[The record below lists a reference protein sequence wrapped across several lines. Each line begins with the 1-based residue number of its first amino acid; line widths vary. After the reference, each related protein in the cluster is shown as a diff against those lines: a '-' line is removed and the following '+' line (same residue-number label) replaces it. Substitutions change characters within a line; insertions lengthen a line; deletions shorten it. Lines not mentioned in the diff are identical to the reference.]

1 MILGI
6 SIGLFLFGVF
16 ILGIVGMFLGL
27 TVGKGFAGFFLG
39 FLLGPIGWI
48 IVFLLP
54 RDTEIE
60 DSPSD
65 FGIRATPQI
74 NIPAPPPEDTD
85 LSSDSYRLYLGKKY
99 DIQRNDLFQ
108 QFECKEKLFE
118 SLDEAMV
125 FADELEKE
133 EREKI
138 EADKALPTYSPQFLT
153 KIQNDLNE
161 KLINIWIERVAN
173 NEAIYVVKDKN
184 SEKREIKR
192 LSWNELV
199 KYRQETER

>member
-60 DSPSD
+60 DSLSD
-65 FGIRATPQI
+65 FGIRATPQT
-74 NIPAPPPEDTD
+74 NTTPPPPEDTD

-125 FADELEKE
+125 FADELEAR
-133 EREKI
+133 ERI
-138 EADKALPTYSPQFLT
+138 ERKKTESKNPFLQQTLT
-153 KIQNDLNE
+153 KIQNALNE
-161 KLINIWIERVAN
+161 RNISLWVEYDEN
-173 NEAIYVVKDKN
+173 NERTYVLKDKN
-184 SEKREIKR
+184 GYKSLTWDELIEYWQEK
-192 LSWNELV
+192 V
-199 KYRQETER
+199 GV

>member
-1 MILGI
+1 MGELIGYLILAGFVT
-6 SIGLFLFGVF
+6 GAVGVA
-16 ILGIVGMFLGL
+16 LGSIVG
-27 TVGKGFAGFFLG
+27 KAEAGFFLG
-39 FLLGPIGWI
+39 AFLGPIGWI

-54 RDTEIE
+54 RDSE
-60 DSPSD
+60 DKKDSHSQS
-65 FGIRATPQI
+65 APQS
-74 NIPAPPPEDTD
+74 NIPAPPPKDTD

-125 FADELEKE
+125 FADELEARERMEKKKE
-133 EREKI
+133 I
-138 EADKALPTYSPQFLT
+138 AYSPQFLT

-161 KLINIWIERVAN
+161 KLISIWIERDKN
-173 NEAIYVVKDKN
+173 NEAIYFVKDKN
-184 SEKREIKR
+184 LEAIS

-199 KYRQETER
+199 KYWKETER

>member
-1 MILGI
+1 MGELIGYIFFAGLVTGAVGAVLG
-6 SIGLFLFGVF
+6 SI
-16 ILGIVGMFLGL
+16 
-27 TVGKGFAGFFLG
+27 VGKGGAGFWLGAFLG
-39 FLLGPIGWI
+39 PLGWI

-54 RDTEIE
+54 RDSE
-60 DSPSD
+60 DKKDSHSQS
-65 FGIRATPQI
+65 APQS
-74 NIPAPPPEDTD
+74 NIPAPPPKDTD

-125 FADELEKE
+125 FADELEARERMEKKKE
-133 EREKI
+133 I
-138 EADKALPTYSPQFLT
+138 AYSPQFLT

-161 KLINIWIERVAN
+161 KLISIWIERDKN
-173 NEAIYVVKDKN
+173 NEAIYFVKDKN
-184 SEKREIKR
+184 LEAIS

-199 KYRQETER
+199 KYWKETER

>member
-60 DSPSD
+60 DSLSD
-65 FGIRATPQI
+65 FGIRATPQT
-74 NIPAPPPEDTD
+74 NTTPPPPEDTD

-118 SLDEAMV
+118 SLDVAMA
-125 FADELEKE
+125 FADELEKQ

-138 EADKALPTYSPQFLT
+138 EADKANPTYSPQFLT
-153 KIQNDLNE
+153 RIQNDLNE
-161 KLINIWIERVAN
+161 RSIILKTDYRGGERHYWI
-173 NEAIYVVKDKN
+173 KDISGKTKV
-184 SEKREIKR
+184 E
-192 LSWNELV
+192 WDELV
-199 KYRQETER
+199 KYWQEKIGV

>member
-1 MILGI
+1 
-6 SIGLFLFGVF
+6 
-16 ILGIVGMFLGL
+16 
-27 TVGKGFAGFFLG
+27 
-39 FLLGPIGWI
+39 
-48 IVFLLP
+48 VFLLP
-54 RDTEIE
+54 RDSE
-60 DSPSD
+60 DKKDSHSQS
-65 FGIRATPQI
+65 APQS

-199 KYRQETER
+199 KYWQETER

>member
-1 MILGI
+1 MY
-6 SIGLFLFGVF
+6 
-16 ILGIVGMFLGL
+16 
-27 TVGKGFAGFFLG
+27 T
-39 FLLGPIGWI
+39 
-48 IVFLLP
+48 
-54 RDTEIE
+54 
-60 DSPSD
+60 
-65 FGIRATPQI
+65 
-74 NIPAPPPEDTD
+74 PPPEDTD

-199 KYRQETER
+199 KYWQETER

>member
-60 DSPSD
+60 DSLSD
-65 FGIRATPQI
+65 FGIRATPQT
-74 NIPAPPPEDTD
+74 NTTPPPPEDTD

-125 FADELEKE
+125 FADELEARERMEKKKE
-133 EREKI
+133 I
-138 EADKALPTYSPQFLT
+138 AYSPQFLT

-161 KLINIWIERVAN
+161 KLISIWIERDKN
-173 NEAIYVVKDKN
+173 NEAIYFVKDKN
-184 SEKREIKR
+184 LEAIS

-199 KYRQETER
+199 KYWKETER

>member
-54 RDTEIE
+54 RDTESE
-60 DSPSD
+60 GRPS
-65 FGIRATPQI
+65 Q
-74 NIPAPPPEDTD
+74 PAPPAASEIYTPSAPREDTD
-85 LSSDSYRLYLGKKY
+85 LGSDSYRLYLGKKY

-118 SLDEAMV
+118 SLDAAIA

-161 KLINIWIERVAN
+161 KLISVWIERDQN
-173 NEAIYVVKDKN
+173 NEAIYFVKDKN
-184 SEKREIKR
+184 LEAIS

-199 KYRQETER
+199 KYWKETER

>member
-1 MILGI
+1 MDELIGYLFFAGLVTGV
-6 SIGLFLFGVF
+6 IGLFLGMTVDKNAAGFW
-16 ILGIVGMFLGL
+16 LGAFLGPL
-27 TVGKGFAGFFLG
+27 
-39 FLLGPIGWI
+39 GWI

-54 RDTEIE
+54 RDSE
-60 DSPSD
+60 DKKDSHSQS
-65 FGIRATPQI
+65 APQS
-74 NIPAPPPEDTD
+74 NIPAPPPKDTD

-125 FADELEKE
+125 FADELEARERMEKKKE
-133 EREKI
+133 I
-138 EADKALPTYSPQFLT
+138 AYSPQFLT

-161 KLINIWIERVAN
+161 KLISIWIERDKN
-173 NEAIYVVKDKN
+173 NEAIYFVKDKN
-184 SEKREIKR
+184 LEAIS

-199 KYRQETER
+199 KYWKETER